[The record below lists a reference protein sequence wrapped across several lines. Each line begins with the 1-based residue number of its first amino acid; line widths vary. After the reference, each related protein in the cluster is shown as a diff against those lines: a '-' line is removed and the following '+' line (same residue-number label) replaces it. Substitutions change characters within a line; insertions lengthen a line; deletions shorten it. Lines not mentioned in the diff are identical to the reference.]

1 MRRIGGLQET
11 VNEFIDFDNLVGQ
24 KASSS
29 LISDDWKE
37 KNKQYV
43 IDNFDMKKQIEKW
56 KKVLG

>member
-1 MRRIGGLQET
+1 M
-11 VNEFIDFDNLVGQ
+11 NEFIDFDNLVGQ

-37 KNKQYV
+37 KNKQYA